1 MDEIEIR
8 KMFKNISG
16 QKMSTPQIS
25 VDQNDV
31 VQNDAAQN
39 GVDVKSV
46 ERVTRMLNRWSGI
59 RGPLRSDVER
69 NSGIEI
75 FTARPRS
82 DLVETHVA
90 TVSRKDNENE
100 SKATEEVLVIGKQC
114 GTTIVKW
121 THICFCFSKF

>member
-1 MDEIEIR
+1 MAA
-8 KMFKNISG
+8 
-16 QKMSTPQIS
+16 PQNS
-25 VDQNDV
+25 VVQNDV
-31 VQNDAAQN
+31 VQNDVVQN

-82 DLVETHVA
+82 DLVETQVA

-100 SKATEEVLVIGKQC
+100 STTTEEVLVIGKQC
-114 GTTIVKW
+114 SNVNLNGAELD
-121 THICFCFSKF
+121 FFAKFG